1 MTLTNLSRVFLLF
14 CCVALASCSTMPSD
28 RTGPENAFSADAI
41 WIDVRTV
48 EEYSNDHIEGD
59 LNAPIQ
65 SLDVATL
72 ASQLGLERDSEIRF
86 YCASGGRA
94 GRAQAM
100 FEEAGFT
107 NVSNAGGIEDAREQR
122 QLK

>member
-28 RTGPENAFSADAI
+28 RTGPENAF
-41 WIDVRTV
+41 
-48 EEYSNDHIEGD
+48 
-59 LNAPIQ
+59 
-65 SLDVATL
+65 
-72 ASQLGLERDSEIRF
+72 SEIRF